1 MTPQQRQA
9 RIQAFV
15 AQYEQQY
22 RRAPTVG
29 DILRGSGVDVFADV
43 RQAVDALVRQ
53 GRLTYV
59 PGTGATSFKTQQ
71 VRSAAAARPAPAPA
85 AGPPGSGAGATTAR
99 PSAHRPQ
106 PATAHIRGATHG
118 GHPSPGSHVQQPM
131 PATTTASVP
140 AAGPFT
146 AGHGLPNA
154 VYALFDRQPLSLAL
168 LFAGVAIGL
177 VIATFRGPT
186 GLRSTPALA
195 IGPIEV
201 PIATL
206 AIVAVIT
213 ALGYAIGRASERLSG
228 WSWRDLAAAAGF
240 GAIGG
245 AAAGMW
251 SWALPWI
258 EAILSPIDPTGIP
271 AILVGIVGGARFL
284 PLLLPAAWA
293 RRPGAVVIGT
303 VVGRSIES
311 MIVGSVPMALDMLQW
326 LVMAAPVEVWFISQ
340 GDERTRRGL
349 VVGAFMAV
357 VGALAATYLTVPGSY
372 TGNEWLAEAIR
383 YAMGATAAAWF
394 IALLDRR
401 GLAPSAGGTPG
412 RSGGFTV

>member
-228 WSWRDLAAAAGF
+228 WSWRD
-240 GAIGG
+240 
-245 AAAGMW
+245 
-251 SWALPWI
+251 